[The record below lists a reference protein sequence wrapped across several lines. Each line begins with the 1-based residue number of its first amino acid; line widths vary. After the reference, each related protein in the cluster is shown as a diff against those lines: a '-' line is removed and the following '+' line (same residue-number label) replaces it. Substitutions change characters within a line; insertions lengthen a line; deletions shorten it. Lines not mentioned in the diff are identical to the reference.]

1 MVDERIQGFLAATNL
16 LHGNEMAFIVDV
28 QHRLDVQKRAR
39 PGACL
44 RDASAAPQEHEV
56 VDGEPVR
63 QVEPML
69 LHPVA
74 KLLDREA
81 LTRLLNR
88 MPYEQ
93 AFAARRGKRIDG
105 ENLALGKFGGKL
117 VTQKRDCLVR
127 SRKAA
132 RESQVENVSPGF
144 QKATQ
149 KRFGIGQIGK
159 RSRDDLALAHHRV
172 KLLQIGD
179 LAFKV
184 ALALLTIDHERQ
196 RKHVETELV
205 DHFLFQVAA

>member
-1 MVDERIQGFLAATNL
+1 
-16 LHGNEMAFIVDV
+16 
-28 QHRLDVQKRAR
+28 
-39 PGACL
+39 
-44 RDASAAPQEHEV
+44 
-56 VDGEPVR
+56 
-63 QVEPML
+63 ML

-74 KLLDREA
+74 KFLNREA

-93 AFAARRGKRIDG
+93 AFAARRGKRING

-117 VTQKRDCLVR
+117 VAQKRDCLVR
-127 SRKAA
+127 ARKATRKA
-132 RESQVENVSPGF
+132 QVKNISPRF
-144 QKATQ
+144 QKAAQ
-149 KRFGIGQIGK
+149 KRLGIGQIGK
-159 RSRDDLALAHHRV
+159 RSRDDLALAHHRIE
-172 KLLQIGD
+172 LLQVGN